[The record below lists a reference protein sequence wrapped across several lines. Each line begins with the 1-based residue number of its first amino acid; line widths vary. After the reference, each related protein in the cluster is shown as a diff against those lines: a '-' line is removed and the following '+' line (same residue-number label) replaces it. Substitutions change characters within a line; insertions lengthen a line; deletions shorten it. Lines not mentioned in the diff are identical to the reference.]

1 MDLNTDFKII
11 RDNDTLIYDSESE
24 FIYSTYA
31 NVVEDYRTK
40 NYEGIKKAY
49 MHSHS
54 KMYDITFEI
63 FKDMGYDKAKE
74 IIDAEKEKYDK
85 KQMEKIM
92 HKNFVYKDFGEM
104 MEDLNKIKPC
114 NLSSNE
120 TSFAS
125 AQKMFEKILTSF
137 VKAEDLTLTAENQ
150 EWISNKLESLR
161 GCKEKQISEKFF
173 PNLESAKSVDEIIC
187 KGNSIEY
194 PFLVVSNLISL
205 KGNDFTA
212 YFNYLTDGGLKE
224 SPCGK
229 WLKAQENAKI
239 KNGIEK

>member
-24 FIYSTYA
+24 LIYSTYA
-31 NVVEDYRTK
+31 NVIEDYRTK

-63 FKDMGYDKAKE
+63 FKDMEYDKAKE
-74 IIDAEKEKYDK
+74 VIDAEKKKYDK
-85 KQMEKIM
+85 KQMEKII
-92 HKNFVYKDFGEM
+92 HRDFVYKDFDEM
-104 MEDLNKIKPC
+104 MADLNKIKPC

-137 VKAEDLTLTAENQ
+137 VKAEDLTLTTENQ

-161 GCKEKQISEKFF
+161 GCKEKQISEKFL
-173 PNLESAKSVDEIIC
+173 PNLDSAKSIDEINC
-187 KGNSIEY
+187 KENSIEY
-194 PFLVVSNLISL
+194 PLLVVSKLISS
-205 KGNDFTA
+205 KGNNFTA

-229 WLKAQENAKI
+229 WLKAQENAKM

>member
-11 RDNDTLIYDSESE
+11 RENDTLIYDSESE
-24 FIYSTYA
+24 LIYSTYA
-31 NVVEDYRTK
+31 NVIEDYRTK
-40 NYEGIKKAY
+40 DYEGIEKAY

-63 FKDMGYDKAKE
+63 SKDMGYDKAKE

-85 KQMEKIM
+85 KQMEKII
-92 HKNFVYKDFGEM
+92 HRDFVYKDFDEM
-104 MEDLNKIKPC
+104 MADLNKIKPC

-161 GCKEKQISEKFF
+161 GCKEKQISEKFL
-173 PNLESAKSVDEIIC
+173 PNLDSAKSIDEINC
-187 KGNSIEY
+187 KENSIEY
-194 PFLVVSNLISL
+194 PLLVVSKLISS
-205 KGNDFTA
+205 KGNNFTA